1 MTCPKKTVRLPFWFD
16 QYWPSDNSI
25 FLVRRIIS
33 QDVSRFLNCCRP
45 NCNVTVS
52 ILEPSY
58 VVLSC
63 LYQFEDLV
71 LKSPRTTVRNGFW
84 LLILSN
90 ESCKLSANSSK
101 ESEDWLGDR
110 YKEIKL
116 HDFPLNK
123 ISKINHSCRQWTSIN
138 LKASKLL

>member
-1 MTCPKKTVRLPFWFD
+1 MQEEEFHKMWVDSL
-16 QYWPSDNSI
+16 I
-25 FLVRRIIS
+25 
-33 QDVSRFLNCCRP
+33 NCCKP
-45 NCNVTVS
+45 NCEVTAS
-52 ILEPSY
+52 TLESSY

-101 ESEDWLGDR
+101 ESEIDLVIDLKKWNYIISHRSKFQKLSILVDNEHQLVSKQVNFYNIHKDR
-110 YKEIKL
+110 PSYY
-116 HDFPLNK
+116 
-123 ISKINHSCRQWTSIN
+123 
-138 LKASKLL
+138 

>member
-16 QYWPSDNSI
+16 QYWPSDNGI
-25 FLVRRIIS
+25 FHVRRIIS

-45 NCNVTVS
+45 NCKVTVS

>member
-1 MTCPKKTVRLPFWFD
+1 MA
-16 QYWPSDNSI
+16 
-25 FLVRRIIS
+25 
-33 QDVSRFLNCCRP
+33 
-45 NCNVTVS
+45 S

-101 ESEDWLGDR
+101 ESEDSLGDR
-110 YKEIKL
+110 YKKIKL
-116 HDFPLNK
+116 HDFHRLKFQKLSILVDNEHQL
-123 ISKINHSCRQWTSIN
+123 ISKQMNFYDIRKDLTIRSMINMLTC
-138 LKASKLL
+138 

>member
-16 QYWPSDNSI
+16 QYWPSDNGI
-25 FLVRRIIS
+25 FHVRRIIP

-45 NCNVTVS
+45 NCKVTVS

>member
-16 QYWPSDNSI
+16 QYWPSDNGI
-25 FLVRRIIS
+25 FHVRRIIS

-45 NCNVTVS
+45 NCKVTVS

-63 LYQFEDLV
+63 LYQFKDLV
-71 LKSPRTTVRNGFW
+71 LKSPRATVRNGFW
-84 LLILSN
+84 LLILII

-116 HDFPLNK
+116 RDFPLNK
-123 ISKINHSCRQWTSIN
+123 ISKINHSCR
-138 LKASKLL
+138 

>member
-1 MTCPKKTVRLPFWFD
+1 MQEEEFPKMWVGSL
-16 QYWPSDNSI
+16 I
-25 FLVRRIIS
+25 
-33 QDVSRFLNCCRP
+33 NCCRP
-45 NCNVTVS
+45 NCEVTAS

-90 ESCKLSANSSK
+90 ESCKLSAKSSK
-101 ESEDWLGDR
+101 ESEDGLGDQ
-110 YKEIKL
+110 YNKMKL
-116 HDFPLNK
+116 LDFPPVK
-123 ISKINHSCRQWTSIN
+123 I
-138 LKASKLL
+138 